1 MAPLLPRALQQ
12 HPPEFASLLSSAIDR
27 LARRDVASQTLPA
40 TRTLKPRTLASLIRR
55 QQITVT
61 ATSSSSNPK
70 PLIPANY
77 DGLNTGP
84 TPGTVV
90 GIVFGSVA
98 GFLLIL
104 WLIYTCF
111 SMGGAAPASSV
122 VEEDVVIRRRSRSRS
137 PRRPPSS
144 HSRSEVIEVSRT
156 RERSKSKSRSRSPP
170 RRQSSRRETVVI
182 EETTRRV
189 SRPPPQ
195 DDFVEVTEE
204 QSPAPRTRRS
214 SGRQSGFRT
223 IDPDEYGGGDR
234 PMRKVSRR

>member
-12 HPPEFASLLSSAIDR
+12 HPPEFASLLSSAINHI
-27 LARRDVASQTLPA
+27 AERDVLPEILPA

-55 QQITVT
+55 QQVTIT
-61 ATSSSSNPK
+61 ATSSSNPK

-104 WLIYTCF
+104 WLIYTCLA
-111 SMGGAAPASSV
+111 MGGQAPVSSV
-122 VEEDVVIRRRSRSRS
+122 VEEDVVIRRHSRSRS

-144 HSRSEVIEVSRT
+144 HSHSEVIEVSRT
-156 RERSKSKSRSRSPP
+156 RQRSKSRSRSRSPP
-170 RRQSSRRETVVI
+170 RRQSSRRETTII
-182 EETTRRV
+182 EETRRV

-195 DDFVEVTEE
+195 DEFVEVTEE
-204 QSPAPRTRRS
+204 RSPPPSQTRRS
-214 SGRQSGFRT
+214 SRRQSGFRT
-223 IDPDEYGGGDR
+223 IDPDEYAGGDR